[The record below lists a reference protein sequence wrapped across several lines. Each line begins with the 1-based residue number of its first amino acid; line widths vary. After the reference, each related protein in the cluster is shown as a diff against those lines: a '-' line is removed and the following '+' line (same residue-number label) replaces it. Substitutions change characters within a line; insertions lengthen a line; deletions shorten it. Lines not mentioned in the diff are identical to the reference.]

1 MPTSEFPRMADTLF
15 SLSVFV
21 TKAMLT
27 DSVLSRNIKAPK
39 AQARH
44 EKVLSLKPVKP
55 SFKTKRYR
63 VLDCSY
69 DIRKEKGTDIS

>member
-39 AQARH
+39 APSPAR
-44 EKVLSLKPVKP
+44 KSLE
-55 SFKTKRYR
+55 S
-63 VLDCSY
+63 
-69 DIRKEKGTDIS
+69 